1 MRLKQAKFPVTF
13 AWLKRLKIMHENK
26 FYLRLTLFHYN
37 LLDLLEWFRI
47 LLKLFTSFFWYCVTF
62 WTVGSVLIL
71 ENRNIG

>member
-13 AWLKRLKIMHENK
+13 ARLKRLKIMHENK

-47 LLKLFTSFFWYCVTF
+47 LLKLFTSFFL
-62 WTVGSVLIL
+62 VLCNLLDCRICAHL
-71 ENRNIG
+71 RK